1 MKKGFTLIELLA
13 VIVILAVI
21 ALIATPLILGVVEKA
36 KKGAA
41 EQGVNGYLD
50 AIDKQKVINQMN
62 SDDTDDINEYVYDLP
77 FDSKYNIK
85 VKGKTP
91 SKGWVEVT
99 KKGTG
104 RYSVVIGDYVVTYDG
119 TTKTVTKGTEPV
131 VKPSLYPNVVY
142 VSAVNIATH
151 IGYPI
156 DANKDMEDKYV
167 FTNPVYNVEMPFDS
181 LEECESGDVPEEEC
195 VLKNFKTQDLNYKA
209 SPDANWKN
217 YLKITLNNSGIIEDA
232 KACGKINGT
241 EFCLERDT
249 DGSKFNQ
256 NKEILLNAFGS
267 DKCGLVN
274 DYFSCTLNR
283 LEFQGNINS
292 AGSTSV
298 VAGESLVGVML
309 NTIVNYNIPSSD
321 ESSSGGSSSGGSS
334 SGGSSSGGSSGD
346 DPVIRS

>member
-142 VSAVNIATH
+142 VGKVNGATH

-156 DANKDMEDKYV
+156 DANKDMGDKYV
-167 FTNPVYNVEMPFDS
+167 VTVSNFNVDVPFNS
-181 LEECESGDVPEEEC
+181 LEECKSAGVTEEGC
-195 VLKNFKTQDLNYKA
+195 VLKNFKTPDLNYKA
-209 SPDANWKN
+209 SPDANWEN
-217 YLKITLNNSGIIEDA
+217 YLKITLNNSGIIEDT
-232 KACGKINGT
+232 KACGKINGI

-249 DGSKFNQ
+249 DGSKYNQ

-267 DKCGLVN
+267 DNCSLES
-274 DYFSCTLNR
+274 DYSSCDLNS
-283 LEFQGNINS
+283 LESQVSANS
-292 AGSTSV
+292 ARGTWIM
-298 VAGESLVGVML
+298 GDESAVGVMI
-309 NTIVNYNIPSSD
+309 NNIVNYNVPSN
-321 ESSSGGSSSGGSS
+321 GGSSSGGSS

-346 DPVIRS
+346 DPGVQ

>member
-21 ALIATPLILGVVEKA
+21 ALIATPMILGVVEKA

-62 SDDTDDINEYVYDLP
+62 SDDTDDINEFIYDLP

-85 VKGKTP
+85 VKGETP

-104 RYSVVIGDYVVTYDG
+104 RYSVVIGDYVVSYDG

-131 VKPSLYPNVVY
+131 VKPTLYPNVVY
-142 VSAVNIATH
+142 VGAVNSATH

-156 DANKDMEDKYV
+156 DANKDMGDKYV
-167 FTNPVYNVEMPFDS
+167 FTQPDYNVEMPFDS
-181 LEECESGDVPEEEC
+181 LEECKSAGVPEKEQC
-195 VLKNFKTQDLNYKA
+195 VLKNFKTPDLNYKA

-267 DKCGLVN
+267 DNCDLGS
-274 DYFSCTLNR
+274 DEITCDLNS
-283 LEFQGNINS
+283 LSANS
-292 AGSTSV
+292 AMGTWIMEDESV
-298 VAGESLVGVML
+298 VGVMI
-309 NTIVNYNIPSSD
+309 NTIYNVP
-321 ESSSGGSSSGGSS
+321 
-334 SGGSSSGGSSGD
+334 SSGGSSGD
-346 DPVIRS
+346 DPGVQ